1 MKRLL
6 TNLAV
11 MVSVAGTLLAISSCK
26 EEDPAAPATVSIQVT
41 ATTPASISFTL
52 SPENAVS
59 VSYSVAKAD
68 AADYAFESMETK
80 GDSDISIEETGLEEN
95 TNYIIRAYATN
106 ADGVKSEVQQKEAV
120 TSSEASVSIDVI
132 ELKSTEITFKI
143 TPVNAV
149 SYAYAVVESTEDVE
163 NVELKNKIDGGEARE
178 FTETGLKENTA
189 YSIIAAATN
198 AAGDVSERAYES
210 ARTEIEPKVTIG
222 EITPQS
228 NQANVVLSFEN
239 AAKYAWS
246 YAKKGEPQPEKDTF
260 KEVALSGNSATL
272 LVSGLEPSTQYTV
285 YAYAINTKAYA
296 GEIESKDF
304 ETIEYVQKPFEIT
317 VSNIT
322 STDADISVTMDKEIY
337 SKFYFVLG
345 SNTTIMDIDSWD
357 WASKIQTGWSWPM
370 YFAYTDNM
378 ECNLRTWGDSDYG
391 LTLEGTYM
399 IGGIPEKIDG
409 TLDNEAAIWTS
420 ATLKPVVIGE
430 SPLTCT
436 INEVSTAMSTLTY
449 NVTVSDENN
458 LDCFYVYSTQG
469 DISQNQTELD
479 NAILSTIQRWPAY
492 KPGKDSTLTW
502 LSASTTYT
510 LIAVAK
516 DNDGK
521 LSDAS
526 ILTVT
531 TKSLDFEGDAICS
544 AEVSQA
550 EKHDVTFDVTL
561 NPGTVKVLYHSAT
574 KTDYD
579 NDPDSFLRSLKV
591 NNRKEITSSGDFSIS
606 GLDAGTGYVFGFVP
620 VDEKGLPG
628 KTVIIEQATDE
639 YVFDGNPDA
648 TVALEI
654 NCGPN
659 EYGGWSAVIKATPSE
674 QVSKYF
680 YQLKYENYNT
690 NLTDNVFA
698 GRCMTGQYTEYT
710 GPQTFAGWGGN
721 GEMVEKNASILILAI
736 DQEGKLAPVV
746 ETRIEETWN

>member
-52 SPENAVS
+52 SPKNAVS

-132 ELKSTEITFKI
+132 ERKSTEITFKI

-163 NVELKNKIDGGEARE
+163 SVELGNKVDGGEARE

-198 AAGDVSERAYES
+198 AAGDVSERVYES

-239 AAKYAWS
+239 AAKYAWT
-246 YAKKGEPQPEKDTF
+246 YAKKGEPQPEKNTF
-260 KEVALSGNSATL
+260 KEVSLSGNSATL

-285 YAYAINTKAYA
+285 YAYAINTKGYA
-296 GEIESKDF
+296 GEIASKDF

-322 STDADISVTMDKEIY
+322 STNADISVTMDKEIY

-357 WASKIQTGWSWPM
+357 WESKIQTGWSWPM

-591 NNRKEITSSGDFSIS
+591 NNHKEITASGEFSIS
-606 GLDAGTGYVFGFVP
+606 GLDAGTEYVFGFVP

-680 YQLKYENYNT
+680 YQLKYENYNA

-721 GEMVEKNASILILAI
+721 GEMVEKNASVLILAI